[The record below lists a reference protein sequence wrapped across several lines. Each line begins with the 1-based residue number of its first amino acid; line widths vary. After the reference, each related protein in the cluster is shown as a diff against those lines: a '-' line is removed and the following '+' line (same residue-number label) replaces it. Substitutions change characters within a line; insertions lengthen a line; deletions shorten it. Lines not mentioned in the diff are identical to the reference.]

1 MSEYIAI
8 ISNFTS
14 MLGPWCADRAAFALL
29 IKIENLKVKTP
40 YERHYLL
47 LCMVSTVMV
56 NVRALCDQEF
66 ETLSDNESIYA
77 YSTPRVLRLLQV
89 LKTFKPDT
97 VKKQTDVT
105 TTATTSPVH
114 TVPSNTPSLTQ
125 PSESSAHSEKTISCS
140 IINNSCD
147 NSENLDSKCVS
158 DSPEQYNVASTTIAS
173 TDIPVTEINNTS
185 VTDTSTSVTSTTII
199 STSLTPSISDTI
211 TNNCT
216 STTSSSSTVTLPT
229 ATTAIRPWKGRVARG
244 HRKGGP
250 NIRTRPNYFT
260 EPDSLCAVVFV
271 EKRFTAKILYY
282 LINVCD
288 ARCVPHAFIRIITL
302 VSLII
307 LGIMPLPRRFLV
319 SLCAIHR

>member
-114 TVPSNTPSLTQ
+114 TVPSNTTSLTQ

-158 DSPEQYNVASTTIAS
+158 DSPEQYNVGSTTTATS
-173 TDIPVTEINNTS
+173 TDKPVTEMNNTS
-185 VTDTSTSVTSTTII
+185 VTDTSTSVTITDSPVTTSI
-199 STSLTPSISDTI
+199 SLTPSISDTI
-211 TNNCT
+211 TINCT
-216 STTSSSSTVTLPT
+216 STTTSSSSTVTLPT

-282 LINVCD
+282 LINVCEF
-288 ARCVPHAFIRIITL
+288 VPH
-302 VSLII
+302 
-307 LGIMPLPRRFLV
+307 MP
-319 SLCAIHR
+319 

>member
-114 TVPSNTPSLTQ
+114 TVPSNTTSLTQ

-158 DSPEQYNVASTTIAS
+158 DSPEQNNVGSTTTATS
-173 TDIPVTEINNTS
+173 TDKPVTEMNNTS
-185 VTDTSTSVTSTTII
+185 VTDTSTSVTITDSPVTTSI
-199 STSLTPSISDTI
+199 SLTPSISDTI
-211 TNNCT
+211 TINCT
-216 STTSSSSTVTLPT
+216 STTTSSSSTVSLPT

-282 LINVCD
+282 LINVCEF
-288 ARCVPHAFIRIITL
+288 VPH
-302 VSLII
+302 
-307 LGIMPLPRRFLV
+307 MP
-319 SLCAIHR
+319 